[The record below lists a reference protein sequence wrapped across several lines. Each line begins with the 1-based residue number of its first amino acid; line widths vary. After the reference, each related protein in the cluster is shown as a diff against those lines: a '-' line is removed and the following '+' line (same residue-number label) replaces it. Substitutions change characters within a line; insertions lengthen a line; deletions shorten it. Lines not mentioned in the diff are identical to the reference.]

1 MDIVNGMDPLS
12 SMRTFL
18 AVAAERSFTGAA
30 RRLNLSTRQASVY
43 VQQLEQQLG
52 TRLFHRTTRRVALT
66 EAGAALLPRCRRL
79 LEDFDELL
87 GEVQA
92 QTQRLAGP
100 IRISA
105 PTGFGSLWLAP
116 ALSAFLATHAEVTL
130 DLDLSDRRVSLI
142 DDGYD
147 LAIRLG
153 VLQDSGLVARR
164 IADLRIVV
172 CAAPDY
178 LARHGRPAHPREL
191 AEHSC
196 VINSGLV
203 DGYHWSFQEA
213 GRAFK
218 VRVQGRAQA
227 NAPSAIAQLAAQGLG
242 LVQCPHYTVEALLRE
257 GRLEILLAPFE
268 RRDSG
273 VYALYP
279 PNRHLPARIRTL
291 IDFLADTWAT

>member
-1 MDIVNGMDPLS
+1 MDALDC
-12 SMRTFL
+12 MRTFL
-18 AVAAERSFTGAA
+18 AVAAEHSFTRAA
-30 RRLNLSTRQASVY
+30 QRLDLSTRQASVH
-43 VQQLEQQLG
+43 VQHLEQRLG

-92 QTQRLAGP
+92 QTQRLAGS

-105 PTGFGSLWLAP
+105 PTGFGSLRLAP
-116 ALSAFLATHAEVTL
+116 ALPAFLAAHPEITL

-153 VLQDSGLVARR
+153 MLQDSALVARR

-178 LARHGRPAHPREL
+178 LSRYGRPRHPSEL
-191 AEHSC
+191 VSHQC
-196 VINSGLV
+196 LINSGLV
-203 DGYHWSFQEA
+203 DAHHWRFNDA
-213 GRAFK
+213 GRPLDVA
-218 VRVQGRAQA
+218 VHGRVHA
-227 NAPSAIAQLAAQGLG
+227 NAPSAVAQLAAQGLG
-242 LVQCPHYTVEALLRE
+242 LVQCPHYTVQDLLRE
-257 GRLEILLAPFE
+257 GRLEVLLEDYE

-273 VYALYP
+273 IYALFP
-279 PNRHLPARIRTL
+279 ANRHLPMRIRAL
-291 IDFLADTWAT
+291 VEFLAVTWSSHSLP